1 MRRNPPYTHQ
11 TNHSRNGGEVLG
23 DQIMAAAVLVRI
35 LHHCTVVNIKGETYR
50 IKDRKR
56 NSLPTMKKE
65 GEK

>member
-1 MRRNPPYTHQ
+1 
-11 TNHSRNGGEVLG
+11 
-23 DQIMAAAVLVRI
+23 MAAAVLVRI